1 LRFQSKEL
9 GNLNQTPAHP
19 TELKSNEEFESPSDQ
34 GRLTDDLIKKI
45 KYDESGYF
53 PLKKLQIIIVCFVL
67 SVGTSFL
74 LGTKQTPSFI
84 GIKQCSWA
92 YWAVGLIFLVIMTA
106 ISYLAVK
113 IIEDEVSKK
122 KAIDY
127 PIGERDD
134 WTGPKILKINIIFLL
149 GGITCASVG
158 LGGGAFFIPTFLS

>member
-1 LRFQSKEL
+1 L
-9 GNLNQTPAHP
+9 HP
-19 TELKSNEEFESPSDQ
+19 TELKSPEEFESPSDQ
-34 GRLTDDLIKKI
+34 AKLTDDLIQKI

-53 PLKKLQIIIVCFVL
+53 PFQKLQIIIVCFVL

-84 GIKQCSWA
+84 GIKRCSWA
-92 YWAVGLIFLVIMTA
+92 YWAVGAVFLVVMTA

-134 WTGPKILKINIIFLL
+134 WTGSKILKVNIIFLL